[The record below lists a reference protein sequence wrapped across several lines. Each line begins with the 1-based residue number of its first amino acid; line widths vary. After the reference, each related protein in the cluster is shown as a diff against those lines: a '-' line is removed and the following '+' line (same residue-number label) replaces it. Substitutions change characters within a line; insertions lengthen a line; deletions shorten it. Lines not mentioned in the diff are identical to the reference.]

1 MGQHRHKYGSYVCPD
16 LIICFELNILFL
28 TSQVVFNIFQCTKK
42 NTTKGGNMRQINLE
56 NDIKPLSEFRANAAS
71 FVKQVKETKR
81 PLILTQ
87 HGKSSAVLMDVAAY
101 QSLIE
106 QIELLQE
113 VQLAEQQIAE
123 GKILTP
129 SQVKKRIADR
139 YSK

>member
-1 MGQHRHKYGSYVCPD
+1 
-16 LIICFELNILFL
+16 
-28 TSQVVFNIFQCTKK
+28 
-42 NTTKGGNMRQINLE
+42 MRQINLE

-113 VQLAEQQIAE
+113 VQLAEQQIIE
-123 GKILTP
+123 GKVLTP

-139 YSK
+139 YTK